1 MSNMPMKRDKTQKG
15 NLAMLRTILTLTV
28 LLQLGHTTVFADL
41 AEISDS
47 KLIRHGGLIK
57 LHY

>member
-1 MSNMPMKRDKTQKG
+1 MPMKRDKTQKG

-28 LLQLGHTTVFADL
+28 LLQLGHTTAFADL
-41 AEISDS
+41 TEISDS
-47 KLIRHGGLIK
+47 KLIRCGGLIK

>member
-1 MSNMPMKRDKTQKG
+1 MSNMPTKRDKTQKG
-15 NLAMLRTILTLTV
+15 NLAMLHTILTLTV

-41 AEISDS
+41 TEISDS
-47 KLIRHGGLIK
+47 KLIK